1 LAWTMALLYA
11 TLTPGKNV
19 PDMPKIPGI
28 DKAIH
33 FILFAGFVFLWS
45 RVWRGTKQR
54 NHTKK
59 KIFLNY
65 LVFGIIFA
73 IFTEMLQRYVPNRSF
88 DYMDIAANIAG
99 GTSGMILFVYLNYKR
114 SILV

>member
-1 LAWTMALLYA
+1 MYA

-33 FILFAGFVFLWS
+33 FILFAGLVFLWS
-45 RVWRGTKQR
+45 RVWSVPKPTQGK
-54 NHTKK
+54 KK

-73 IFTEMLQRYVPNRSF
+73 IFTEMLQCYVPNRSF

-99 GTSGMILFVYLNYKR
+99 GASGMILFVYLNYKR